1 MRENTDQNNSEYGHF
16 LRSYALLASEYH
28 RMKSLE
34 YLKMKINENSVAKE
48 NCVYINSLFDN
59 TM

>member
-16 LRSYALLASEYH
+16 LRSYALLVSEYH

-48 NCVYINSLFDN
+48 NRVYINSLFDN